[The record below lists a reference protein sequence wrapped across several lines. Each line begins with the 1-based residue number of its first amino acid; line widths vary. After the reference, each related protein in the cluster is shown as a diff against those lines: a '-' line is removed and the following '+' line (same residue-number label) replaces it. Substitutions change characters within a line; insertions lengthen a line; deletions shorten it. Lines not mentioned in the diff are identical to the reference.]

1 MSKLN
6 VKRDALVA
14 AVKDVNNVLGLVPK
28 IKTKDRDDKDIAG
41 DLVKV
46 AKGFD
51 EESNKYVKE
60 YAISREDE
68 LKDSTFK
75 TLEAIGAIP
84 AVAAKKAGKVDKS
97 KGGSENATKKS
108 GIKGA
113 SPRGSGVR
121 TPKDFKGLK
130 AALNGGN
137 MTSMASQLDA
147 MMLEPHSVSELQKA
161 MNKVGKI
168 NVVSHIKYRYEV
180 NGFDYK
186 DKRKNSRDM
195 DSIVQLVGITEGV
208 SAGKRR
214 TFPLEQA
221 AAPVKAPKKDKASKK
236 EEAPVK
242 KGKKVSKKEE
252 EAPKGKVK
260 KSKKAK

>member
-51 EESNKYVKE
+51 EESNKYVKDD
-60 YAISREDE
+60 AISREDD
-68 LKDSTFK
+68 LKDGTFK

-97 KGGSENATKKS
+97 EDGSKKVTKKS
-108 GIKGA
+108 GIKGV
-113 SPRGSGVR
+113 SSRGSGVR

-147 MMLEPHSVSELQKA
+147 MMLEPHSVEELQKA

-186 DKRKNSRDM
+186 DKRKDSRDM

-214 TFPLEQA
+214 TFPLKQA
-221 AAPVKAPKKDKASKK
+221 AAPVKAPKK
-236 EEAPVK
+236 EEASVK
-242 KGKKVSKKEE
+242 KGKKVSKKE

-260 KSKKAK
+260 KSKKTK